1 MDNPKHISAHIDT
14 WFKARFY
21 DHLLHKYKAKS
32 LHDIHVKMLSD
43 LEQEIYFKIINKR
56 SKTNGWNTTIK

>member
-1 MDNPKHISAHIDT
+1 MANPKHISTHIDN

-21 DHLLHKYKAKS
+21 DHLLHKYNAKS
-32 LHDIHVKMLSD
+32 LNDLHVRMFNE

-56 SKTNGWNTTIK
+56 SKTNGR

>member
-1 MDNPKHISAHIDT
+1 MKHISAHIDN

-21 DHLLHKYKAKS
+21 DHLLHKYNAKS
-32 LHDIHVKMLSD
+32 LNDLHIRMFNE

-56 SKTNGWNTTIK
+56 SKTNG

>member
-1 MDNPKHISAHIDT
+1 MKHISAHIDT

-32 LHDIHVKMLSD
+32 LDDLHVRMFNE
-43 LEQEIYFKIINKR
+43 LEQKIYFNIINKKR
-56 SKTNGWNTTIK
+56 GN

>member
-1 MDNPKHISAHIDT
+1 MANPQHISTHIDT

-21 DHLLHKYKAKS
+21 DHLLHKYKASS

-56 SKTNGWNTTIK
+56 SKING